1 MSEKQAIR
9 RGKER
14 HCVRNWDLPG
24 HRCLCPRCQRR
35 SARHI
40 STGPATDG
48 PVLHLEILARFRKEA
63 QAVARAQAREAR
75 AIARAQ
81 ARAGAKPKPKP
92 KPSTLSNTHSLTH
105 PAPAGNENN
114 SSTTAERSSV
124 ARRTARALARK
135 PTAEWPRGC
144 VPPPATPLLNK
155 CCALEFGWG
164 VHYQCPNEGLHHHQG
179 QLRVCETHFLSPE
192 EGEANKVKDLA
203 AQASMRELLRKEGVD
218 GMLIDDSQL
227 LTKAQL
233 KQFVD
238 YNKLPFPRRPG
249 AVMQRTM
256 ENILAFIHLMSLARA
271 RNSSLTLEEAATA
284 ARQSIAAVPPDLHEI
299 RQCREEDLAAQAKIR
314 GLLRKEGMR
323 GIHDSRLLKKSQLVA
338 FVKAKNLP
346 YPRKQG
352 TARSPLGMLMPQ
364 NEEHYFAYIDLTSGA
379 RDDGETLEEAAAAAA
394 KIMVDG
400 DGEDIIRKW
409 RKLLLAAQAETREF
423 LRGME
428 MQDIHDSKLLKK
440 SQLMAFL
447 EAKKLAYPRLR
458 GKLRPQNKEHYLAY
472 IHLTSVARDDGETLE
487 EAAAAAAKIMV
498 DGDGEDIIRKWR
510 KLLLAAQ
517 AETRE
522 FLRGME
528 MQDIHDSKLLKKSQL
543 MAFLEA
549 KKLAYPRLRGKLRPQ
564 NKEHYLAYIHLTSV
578 ARDDSETLE
587 QAAAAAAKTM
597 VDGKVNEQNI
607 RTWRARKSRTPHGTT
622 STWGYDWRH
631 FPASAPLQCPQH
643 CRVRCY
649 GDYMA
654 ANELTKPQVEAEA
667 KRLLLARFP
676 PVYLPSPCCQFPV
689 RILCLLVGCGY
700 MAAAWLFVAGCV
712 LLTC

>member
-9 RGKER
+9 RGRER

-24 HRCLCPRCQRR
+24 HQCLCPRCQRR

-92 KPSTLSNTHSLTH
+92 EPSTLSNTLSLTH

-203 AQASMRELLRKEGVD
+203 AQA
-218 GMLIDDSQL
+218 
-227 LTKAQL
+227 
-233 KQFVD
+233 
-238 YNKLPFPRRPG
+238 
-249 AVMQRTM
+249 
-256 ENILAFIHLMSLARA
+256 
-271 RNSSLTLEEAATA
+271 
-284 ARQSIAAVPPDLHEI
+284 
-299 RQCREEDLAAQAKIR
+299 KIR

-379 RDDGETLEEAAAAAA
+379 RDDSDTLEEAAAAAA

-487 EAAAAAAKIMV
+487 EAAAAAAKI
-498 DGDGEDIIRKWR
+498 
-510 KLLLAAQ
+510 
-517 AETRE
+517 
-522 FLRGME
+522 
-528 MQDIHDSKLLKKSQL
+528 
-543 MAFLEA
+543 
-549 KKLAYPRLRGKLRPQ
+549 
-564 NKEHYLAYIHLTSV
+564 
-578 ARDDSETLE
+578 
-587 QAAAAAAKTM
+587 M